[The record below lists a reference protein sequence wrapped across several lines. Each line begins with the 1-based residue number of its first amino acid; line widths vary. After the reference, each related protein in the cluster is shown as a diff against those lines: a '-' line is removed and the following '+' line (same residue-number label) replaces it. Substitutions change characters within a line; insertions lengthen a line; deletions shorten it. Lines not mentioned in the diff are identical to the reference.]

1 MKAGTTTLYR
11 DLMTHPRVYFPLDKE
26 PNNLCDDAVLTDH
39 GRAAYAAHFRRARP
53 DQLCAEAS
61 TAYTKIPVYTGAAE
75 RARRL
80 LGPGLRAIYLVRD
93 PVARI
98 VSQHHHE
105 LTVGRLEVIPD
116 INEAVRRTPRY
127 LDYSRYAM
135 QVRPWIEAFG
145 AMNVRIVPFEQY
157 VRDRR
162 GRVAEL
168 ERFLG
173 LDPRPDLVEAER
185 VFNAADSKPGRTGR
199 LAWLTHSGVYRT
211 LVRPFVGQE
220 LRDRVR
226 RALHGRPPPVPRR
239 RLPRRSSS
247 SLTPCAMRC
256 GRFLRWPARTAG
268 CCGTSRR
275 FAQSTRP
282 GLVCPG
288 RAMIVERKR
297 EGEGQGRSVLSPF
310 RSRAFRKASAT
321 SSESKPGLLMRTFP
335 PLSDPMLGVSGAWL
349 LPPPEERL

>member
-1 MKAGTTTLYR
+1 VRSVDGQGTANAGGVAASGLQRGSTRTPRERLPDFLIIGAMKAGTTTLYR

-226 RALHGRPPPVPRR
+226 RALHGRPPPRPAPPTPETVEFIVD
-239 RLPRRSSS
+239 
-247 SLTPCAMRC
+247 SLRDEMRAISA
-256 GRFLRWPARTAG
+256 LAG
-268 CCGTSRR
+268 ADG
-275 FAQSTRP
+275 
-282 GLVCPG
+282 
-288 RAMIVERKR
+288 
-297 EGEGQGRSVLSPF
+297 
-310 RSRAFRKASAT
+310 
-321 SSESKPGLLMRTFP
+321 GLLWDESEIRAKHAARA
-335 PLSDPMLGVSGAWL
+335 GVPGPCDDRGA
-349 LPPPEERL
+349 EEGG